1 MEEEINTNFLIGL
14 IIVGCMILIAIIV
27 LYFSFKESKKRNEV
41 DDEIEEELKK
51 NK

>member
-1 MEEEINTNFLIGL
+1 MEETNTNFIIGL
-14 IIVGCMILIAIIV
+14 IIVGFMLMIAVIV